1 MATTTSQAP
10 LVSVNEQENLPAGH
24 PAPLAASNKKSRP
37 RKGADPINTSKQ
49 IEDTIAQLERNRAGE
64 KDQELE
70 IGEWQYVSVAAEA
83 ECVLIWLIYGQLT
96 LSERYRA

>member
-1 MATTTSQAP
+1 MAAITANHASLTGA
-10 LVSVNEQENLPAGH
+10 NEGENLPGGH
-24 PAPLAASNKKSRP
+24 PAPIATSNKKSRP

-70 IGEWQYVSVAAEA
+70 IGEYRHTLRSVGAGWPLDE
-83 ECVLIWLIYGQLT
+83 
-96 LSERYRA
+96 